1 MLGIDYDTSADLWSF
16 ACMVFELVTGDFLF
30 DPRKAKDLSY
40 SKNDDHIAQMIEL
53 IGPIPKNFALQAV
66 NFDKYFRRDP
76 LTGNY
81 VFAKIGGLRHL
92 SLEQLL

>member
-1 MLGIDYDTSADLWSF
+1 
-16 ACMVFELVTGDFLF
+16 
-30 DPRKAKDLSY
+30 
-40 SKNDDHIAQMIEL
+40 MIEL
-53 IGPIPKNFALQAV
+53 LGPIPKNFALQAV

-76 LTGNY
+76 MTGNY